1 MKTTS
6 TNVSVK
12 DRDKMDEEFVQRMK
26 HKLLQ
31 MKKEILENLAAE
43 SEEFNEIVS
52 SDESKDI
59 VDIASTDL
67 DKRVLGELGDQ
78 EVRRLRL
85 IESAL
90 SRIDNG
96 VYGLCLKTGK
106 PIPKERLEAIP
117 YALYTVE
124 YQNEVERRNR

>member
-1 MKTTS
+1 MKATS
-6 TNVSVK
+6 DSVSAK
-12 DRDKMDEEFVQRMK
+12 DRNTMDKEFVQRMK
-26 HKLLQ
+26 QKLLQ
-31 MKKEILENLAAE
+31 MKKEILENLAQE
-43 SEEFNEIVS
+43 SEEFYEIVS

-96 VYGLCLKTGK
+96 TYGICLKTGK